1 MDPMVGVYSLQRK
14 PTRTAG
20 DVIGVFVVPRK
31 VTVKIRDAE
40 NWWRGCR
47 ETNRL
52 NKALIIAQD
61 GSIRQHSVSG
71 KAR

>member
-1 MDPMVGVYSLQRK
+1 MDPMVGIYCLQRK

-20 DVIGVFVVPRK
+20 DMAGVSDVPEKVI
-31 VTVKIRDAE
+31 VKIVDTE
-40 NWWRGCR
+40 NWRRGCR
-47 ETNRL
+47 DTNRL

-61 GSIRQHSVSG
+61 GSIRQHTVSG